1 MAKRPSDGESRRTDE
16 RGDSSPALQE
26 LDEEVLHPAGG
37 RSADDYAA
45 MFRALGHPL
54 RLAALY
60 TLYEDGE
67 RTHSDLANALGVDGN
82 GLNHHLNAVIDT
94 PLVRKTPSEED
105 GRKMIY
111 RLTPV
116 GTRIAEYVLDMMT
129 AEREAI
135 EAEYLDSDRNA

>member
-1 MAKRPSDGESRRTDE
+1 MSERSPDGKSRPTGGESP
-16 RGDSSPALQE
+16 PALRE

-37 RSADDYAA
+37 RSASDYAA

-60 TLYEDGE
+60 ALYEDE
-67 RTHSDLANALGVDGN
+67 ECTHGDLADALDVDGN
-82 GLNHHLNAVIDT
+82 GLNHHLNAVVDT
-94 PLVRKTPSEED
+94 PLVRKTPSDED

-135 EAEYLDSDRNA
+135 ETEYVDPDRTE